1 MFKLT
6 NARGETVDIN
16 TPSLRSYTPTGLG
29 LQITNSYSPYETY
42 FIPTKSVLSQGIMQ
56 VYMKF
61 GDIESQSYQSFSDF
75 ARFLA
80 YQPYTLEYDFDDNT
94 YYRDARLQSLTK
106 TEIGG
111 STIDAYDR
119 LNEIFTLEF
128 INNWYNNKT
137 AEYKSYDPDPNLG
150 TYGKIYG
157 NQIADTSIQINS
169 QGQQNKL
176 VNTEFSPDF
185 SGWYSGQS
193 TQTVGNAFV
202 TGTPISS
209 STGWSL
215 DTQKYKGSNVIKKTV
230 GTGSGTFSD
239 LIPVQ
244 SGSQISVAIS
254 YYNSSDYSGS
264 VPLAFNLRYYDI
276 NKKYISTDGQ
286 NNAAST
292 SFKNAV
298 FTKTVPTGAVYV
310 SFNTIY
316 NGSSGSIYY
325 SQPMLVFDSTVGD
338 YVQGLEYNHMATPAY
353 TYAYAPYYV
362 YQESNRPSNEKVMSL
377 NNKSQYFGLQSGSPS
392 VITVN
397 GPCSVNPTWTV
408 VQNGNVV
415 ATDGFVLTLTD
426 NQKLVVS
433 SYPEDQYARI
443 YNPDGSYVDVSQLQD
458 YTKTN
463 FVQIPEGESTVLFY
477 LDADSDVNITFKEE
491 RLLV

>member
-75 ARFLA
+75 AQFLA

-193 TQTVGNAFV
+193 TQTVGDAFA
-202 TGTPISS
+202 TGSPISS
-209 STGWSL
+209 ATGWTL
-215 DTQKYKGSNVIKKTV
+215 DTQKYNGSNVVKKTV
-230 GTGSGTFSD
+230 GTGNGTFSD

-244 SGSQISVAIS
+244 SGSQISVATS
-254 YYNSSDYSGS
+254 YYNSSDYSGGT
-264 VPLAFNLRYYDI
+264 PLAFYLRYYDV
-276 NKKYISTDGQ
+276 NKKYISASPSSNGT
-286 NNAAST
+286 ST
-292 SFKNAV
+292 SFKIAV
-298 FTKTVPTGAVYV
+298 FTATVPSNAVYV

-316 NGSSGSIYY
+316 NGSSGCIYY
-325 SQPMLVFDSTVGD
+325 SQPMLVFASTVGD
-338 YVQGLEYNHMATPAY
+338 YVQGLEYNHVATPAY
-353 TYAYAPYYV
+353 TYAYGV
-362 YQESNRPSNEKVMSL
+362 
-377 NNKSQYFGLQSGSPS
+377 SQS
-392 VITVN
+392 N
-397 GPCSVNPTWTV
+397 GPYTDFALAD
-408 VQNGNVV
+408 V
-415 ATDGFVLTLTD
+415 A
-426 NQKLVVS
+426 
-433 SYPEDQYARI
+433 
-443 YNPDGSYVDVSQLQD
+443 QLE
-458 YTKTN
+458 K
-463 FVQIPEGESTVLFY
+463 
-477 LDADSDVNITFKEE
+477 
-491 RLLV
+491 

>member
-16 TPSLRSYTPTGLG
+16 TPSLRAYTPTGLG
-29 LQITNSYSPYETY
+29 VQFANTYSQYETY
-42 FIPTKSVLSQGIMQ
+42 FIPTKSVLSQGVMQ

-75 ARFLA
+75 AQFLA
-80 YQPYTLEYDFDDNT
+80 YQPYTLEYIFEGNT
-94 YYRDARLQSLTK
+94 YYRDARLQALTK

-111 STIDAYDR
+111 STIDAFDR

-150 TYGKIYG
+150 TYGKIYRPKYDPTVNRNYILNSDVSTTSNITNFKSSKTISSFSG
-157 NQIADTSIQINS
+157 QKIVVSVQVDYDNITSVSNQKRIGA
-169 QGQQNKL
+169 
-176 VNTEFSPDF
+176 EFSIVNATTNANIYLGAWKNPIVGESFHGRIYQTFDF
-185 SGWYSGQS
+185 
-193 TQTVGNAFV
+193 T
-202 TGTPISS
+202 
-209 STGWSL
+209 SL
-215 DTQKYKGSNVIKKTV
+215 NIKG
-230 GTGSGTFSD
+230 
-239 LIPVQ
+239 
-244 SGSQISVAIS
+244 
-254 YYNSSDYSGS
+254 YSSDD
-264 VPLAFNLRYYDI
+264 LTL
-276 NKKYISTDGQ
+276 GQ
-286 NNAAST
+286 
-292 SFKNAV
+292 
-298 FTKTVPTGAVYV
+298 G
-310 SFNTIY
+310 I
-316 NGSSGSIYY
+316 
-325 SQPMLVFDSTVGD
+325 
-338 YVQGLEYNHMATPAY
+338 YVQGVVGTNVSVSRPKLEIGTAATDWTPAPEDNLAIPFG
-353 TYAYAPYYV
+353 YAYAPYYV

-392 VITVN
+392 VITVK

-433 SYPEDQYARI
+433 SYPEDQYARL

-477 LDADSDVNITFKEE
+477 LDANSDVNITFKEE

>member
-75 ARFLA
+75 AQFLA
-80 YQPYTLEYDFDDNT
+80 YQPYTLEYDFEGNT
-94 YYRDARLQSLTK
+94 YYRGARLQSLTK

-111 STIDAYDR
+111 STIDAFDR

-157 NQIADTSIQINS
+157 NQIADTSIKPSQVNS
-169 QGQQNKL
+169 KGQTNKL
-176 VNTEFSPDF
+176 ANTEFSPDF
-185 SGWYSGQS
+185 SGWFIRGYYNQDISKGGWVKGYPVNGHGSISHVKQPYLGNLQS
-193 TQTVGNAFV
+193 PLVNANGASKISISAVMSVFSDDGVGNSYITLDAFNQ
-202 TGTPISS
+202 
-209 STGWSL
+209 
-215 DTQKYKGSNVIKKTV
+215 D
-230 GTGSGTFSD
+230 GTF
-239 LIPVQ
+239 V
-244 SGSQISVAIS
+244 SQITAVFIQNGASDRYIKLENITIPSDIS
-254 YYNSSDYSGS
+254 YVSLGMLSPS
-264 VPLAFNLRYYDI
+264 V
-276 NKKYISTDGQ
+276 
-286 NNAAST
+286 
-292 SFKNAV
+292 
-298 FTKTVPTGAVYV
+298 TVTYKL
-310 SFNTIY
+310 
-316 NGSSGSIYY
+316 
-325 SQPMLVFDSTVGD
+325 SQTMLVFAPTVGD
-338 YVQGLEYNHMATPAY
+338 YVQGLEYNHVATPAY

-362 YQESNRPSNEKVMSL
+362 YQESSRPSNEKVMSL

-392 VITVN
+392 IITVK

-408 VQNGNVV
+408 VQKGNVI

-433 SYPEDQYARI
+433 SYPEDQYARL

-477 LDADSDVNITFKEE
+477 LDANSDVNITFKEE

>member
-75 ARFLA
+75 AEFLA

-111 STIDAYDR
+111 STIDAFDR

-150 TYGKIYG
+150 TYGKIYRPKYDPYVNRNLLTAANDHVSIPADSTNNYNFRVVYSNLLPG
-157 NQIADTSIQINS
+157 VMYTFSANVVSNSSVVHIGAFDAPIGKEFQGIDAIVADGRIAFTFTIP
-169 QGQQNKL
+169 
-176 VNTEFSPDF
+176 NTETFPGNF
-185 SGWYSGQS
+185 LIYSGI
-193 TQTVGNAFV
+193 GG
-202 TGTPISS
+202 GTIGKSATYTNMKIAIGTDSNWSPAPEDNPI
-209 STGWSL
+209 
-215 DTQKYKGSNVIKKTV
+215 
-230 GTGSGTFSD
+230 
-239 LIPVQ
+239 IPF
-244 SGSQISVAIS
+244 G
-254 YYNSSDYSGS
+254 
-264 VPLAFNLRYYDI
+264 
-276 NKKYISTDGQ
+276 
-286 NNAAST
+286 
-292 SFKNAV
+292 
-298 FTKTVPTGAVYV
+298 
-310 SFNTIY
+310 
-316 NGSSGSIYY
+316 
-325 SQPMLVFDSTVGD
+325 
-338 YVQGLEYNHMATPAY
+338 
-353 TYAYAPYYV
+353 YAYAPYYV

-392 VITVN
+392 IITVK

-433 SYPEDQYARI
+433 SYPEDQYARL

-477 LDADSDVNITFKEE
+477 LDTDSDVNITFKEE

>member
-1 MFKLT
+1 
-6 NARGETVDIN
+6 
-16 TPSLRSYTPTGLG
+16 
-29 LQITNSYSPYETY
+29 
-42 FIPTKSVLSQGIMQ
+42 
-56 VYMKF
+56 MKF

-75 ARFLA
+75 AQFLA

-150 TYGKIYG
+150 TYAKIYRTKYDPTV
-157 NQIADTSIQINS
+157 NRNYLLNSDVSTTSNITNFKSSKTIS
-169 QGQQNKL
+169 
-176 VNTEFSPDF
+176 SF
-185 SGWYSGQS
+185 SGQKIVVSVQVDYDNITSVSNQKRIGAEFLIVNAS
-193 TQTVGNAFV
+193 TNANIYLGAWKNPIVGESFHGRIYQTFDF
-202 TGTPISS
+202 T
-209 STGWSL
+209 SL
-215 DTQKYKGSNVIKKTV
+215 NIKG
-230 GTGSGTFSD
+230 
-239 LIPVQ
+239 
-244 SGSQISVAIS
+244 
-254 YYNSSDYSGS
+254 YSSDD
-264 VPLAFNLRYYDI
+264 LTF
-276 NKKYISTDGQ
+276 GQ
-286 NNAAST
+286 
-292 SFKNAV
+292 
-298 FTKTVPTGAVYV
+298 G
-310 SFNTIY
+310 I
-316 NGSSGSIYY
+316 
-325 SQPMLVFDSTVGD
+325 
-338 YVQGLEYNHMATPAY
+338 YVQGVLGANVSVSRPKIEIGSAMTSWTPAPEDNPIIPFG
-353 TYAYAPYYV
+353 YAYAPYYV

-433 SYPEDQYARI
+433 SYPEDQYARL

-463 FVQIPEGESTVLFY
+463 FVQIPEGESIILFY
-477 LDADSDVNITFKEE
+477 LDANSDVNITFKEE

>member
-1 MFKLT
+1 MSMFALT

-16 TPSLRSYTPTGLG
+16 NDKLLSYTPTGLG
-29 LQITNSYSPYETY
+29 VQFTNTYSQYETY
-42 FIPTKSVLSQGIMQ
+42 FKATKSTVTQGQFQI
-56 VYMKF
+56 YILF
-61 GDIESQSYQSFSDF
+61 GDVESQAYQTFSDF
-75 ARFLA
+75 AQFLA
-80 YQPYTLEYDFDDNT
+80 YQPLTLTYTTDSGT
-94 YYRDARLQSLTK
+94 WYRDGRLNSLTK

-111 STIDAYDR
+111 STVFATDR
-119 LNEIFTLEF
+119 INESFTLEF

-137 AEYKSYDPDPNLG
+137 AEYKSYDPDHNLG

-176 VNTEFSPDF
+176 VNTEFSPDL
-185 SGWYSGQS
+185 SGWYGGQS
-193 TQTVGNAFV
+193 SQSGIYN
-202 TGTPISS
+202 TGTTT
-209 STGWSL
+209 TGWSL
-215 DTQKYKGSNVIKKTV
+215 DSEKYKGSNVIVRVIGVGSV
-230 GTGSGTFSD
+230 GTYSD
-239 LIPVQ
+239 LIAVTP
-244 SGSQISVAIS
+244 GLTLSVRSA
-254 YYNSSDYSGS
+254 YYNSNDFNGGT
-264 VPLAFNLRYYDI
+264 PLAFYMRFYDI
-276 NKKYISTDGQ
+276 NKKYITSSSYNCVKSTTWREQ
-286 NNAAST
+286 SLTFTVPSNAA
-292 SFKNAV
+292 
-298 FTKTVPTGAVYV
+298 YV
-310 SFNTIY
+310 SYNTLH
-316 NGSSGSIYY
+316 NGTVGTIKMSEPI
-325 SQPMLVFDSTVGD
+325 LVEGNNVGD
-338 YVQGLEYNHMATPAY
+338 YVQGLEYNHVATPAY

-433 SYPEDQYARI
+433 SYPEDQYARL

-477 LDADSDVNITFKEE
+477 LDANSDVNITFKEE

>member
-75 ARFLA
+75 AQFLA

-94 YYRDARLQSLTK
+94 FYRDARLQALTK

-111 STIDAYDR
+111 STIDAFDR

-185 SGWYSGQS
+185 SGWSRVDSGYEKATDIPS
-193 TQTVGNAFV
+193 YN
-202 TGTPISS
+202 
-209 STGWSL
+209 
-215 DTQKYKGSNVIKKTV
+215 GSNVIHITTTN
-230 GTGSGTFSD
+230 TGYD
-239 LIPVQ
+239 YLQ
-244 SGSQISVAIS
+244 QNISVTPGQILSFSTMMKFAPTS
-254 YYNSSDYSGS
+254 PDNSTVYWRYS
-264 VPLAFNLRYYDI
+264 I
-276 NKKYISTDGQ
+276 NFYK
-286 NNAAST
+286 T
-292 SFKNAV
+292 S
-298 FTKTVPTGAVYV
+298 G
-310 SFNTIY
+310 
-316 NGSSGSIYY
+316 GSSLGITYGTMNYQTLDWTLQKSENITAPADTGYVQINYY
-325 SQPMLVFDSTVGD
+325 IRGVGEAWLAKPMLVFDTTVGN
-338 YVQGLEYNHMATPAY
+338 YVQGLEYNHVATPAY
-353 TYAYAPYYV
+353 TYAYTPYYV

-433 SYPEDQYARI
+433 SYPEDQYARL